1 MKESR
6 VARRTDVERVEEYL
20 EHQRQAQEACS
31 GDAGGSRNQPWLKN
45 MLATFYGETNHFTE
59 PHRLLQVTMMIQ
71 RRQRLAPQTIVTYL
85 ASLKKFVDYLVIRDN
100 IDAARIQAAMNEVKG
115 IYSTS
120 AAADSRRKADER
132 FKLVPSHNIV
142 VTRHEQVLKLLQENL
157 EEESLSLKEEKALN
171 YFLLQARLNCRN
183 QPIMNLT
190 WEMLEEIQRN
200 GSVLTSKHKT
210 GQYYD
215 VALRVEP
222 DQIPLL
228 YHLRGTYR
236 RELGTVPVLIFA
248 TRKGTADRSI
258 ASEIYQVFAAKFGD
272 SATAIRFNSNSM
284 RKYREGRMQ
293 QLRQN
298 DEIAADVMTEHL
310 HQTGHTQQTAEKYY
324 MSANMASRHRLLDH
338 LVKDLRAVSEED
350 EVPEPADVT
359 VPTES
364 TVSTIGDATP
374 IAEREARQKEIERAE
389 RG

>member
-6 VARRTDVERVEEYL
+6 VARRTDVERAEEYIQ
-20 EHQRQAQEACS
+20 HQRQALEACTGDS
-31 GDAGGSRNQPWLKN
+31 GEDRSRPWLKN
-45 MLATFYGETNHFTE
+45 TLATFYGETNHFQE

-71 RRQRLAPQTIVTYL
+71 KRQRLAPQTVLTYL
-85 ASLKKFVDYLVIRDN
+85 ACLKKFVDYLVIRDN
-100 IDAARIQAAMNEVKG
+100 IDAARIQAAMNEVKS
-115 IYSTS
+115 IYTTS
-120 AAADSRRKADER
+120 AACDSRRKADER

-142 VTRHEQVLKLLQENL
+142 VARHEQVLKLLQENV

-190 WEMLEEIQRN
+190 WEMLEEIQRS
-200 GSVLTSKHKT
+200 GSVSTSRHKT

-228 YHLRGTYR
+228 YHLKETYR
-236 RELGTVPVLIFA
+236 REFQAVPVLIFS
-248 TRKGTADRSI
+248 TQKGTADRSMARGI
-258 ASEIYQVFAAKFGD
+258 SEVFAAKFGD
-272 SATAIRFNSNSM
+272 RATDIRFNSNSM

-298 DEIAADVMTEHL
+298 EEIAADVMTEHL
-310 HQTGHTQQTAEKYY
+310 HHTGHTQQTAEKYY
-324 MSANMASRHRLLDH
+324 MSANIVNRHRLLDH
-338 LVKDLRAVSEED
+338 LVNDLRAVPEED
-350 EVPEPADVT
+350 EVPEPVNVT
-359 VPTES
+359 VPVDS
-364 TVSTIGDATP
+364 TASTIGDATP
-374 IAEREARQKEIERAE
+374 LAVREARQKEIERAE